1 MKPSPIQ
8 PELLEKYLKGVCTP
22 EEKRMVEDWYF
33 ELDKNGETVVT
44 QVPGFDKLKLLN
56 KIQQQVADLNEF
68 GIADVE
74 EHEAQAPAKLIRFP
88 KRLTWIAG
96 VAAVFILVIGI
107 GFFVSGRDKSR
118 SPEIVK
124 KTEHIVLYNNTAA
137 VVEKTLPDGSAVWL
151 KPGSKLIYERKNEES
166 NREVTFTGEAFFDVA
181 KDAAHPFVIHANEM
195 NIRVVGTSFNVI
207 ALPTSRTF
215 KVSVVTG
222 KVQVTGNNKSGKT
235 ESVYLT
241 PNHQASFN
249 LSSQKIVQTELSEV
263 QLKKQY
269 WKPFSL
275 NFGDATMEVVA
286 KEMQKAFEVK
296 VEFSNA
302 GIANCHLKVD
312 FNNQQLPEIISSLE
326 KLLDVSCELVDGST
340 LKITGEGCSE

>member
-1 MKPSPIQ
+1 MNPSPAH
-8 PELLEKYLKGVCTP
+8 PELLEKYLKGVCTL

-33 ELDKNGETVVT
+33 ELDKNAKAT
-44 QVPGFDKLKLLN
+44 QFPDFDKLKLLD
-56 KIQQQVADLNEF
+56 KIQMQVADLNELELSE
-68 GIADVE
+68 VKE
-74 EHEAQAPAKLIRFP
+74 YETPAPAKILRFS
-88 KRLTWIAG
+88 KQLAWMAG
-96 VAAVFILVIGI
+96 VAAIFIVVLGV
-107 GFFVSGRDKSR
+107 GFFARKNGATVSSETAKKS
-118 SPEIVK
+118 
-124 KTEHIVLYNNTAA
+124 EHIVLYNNTAA
-137 VVEKTLPDGSAVWL
+137 IVEKKLPDGSAVWL
-151 KPGSKLIYERKNEES
+151 KPGSKLTYERKNEES

-181 KDAAHPFVIHANEM
+181 KDALHPFVIYANEM

-222 KVQVTGNNKSGKT
+222 KVQVTGLGKSGKT

-241 PNHQASFN
+241 PKHQASFN
-249 LSSQKIVQTELSEV
+249 LSSQKIVETELSEV

-275 NFGDATMEVVA
+275 NFSDASMDVVA
-286 KEMQKAFEVK
+286 KEMQKAFQVK

-302 GIANCHLKVD
+302 DIANCHLKVD
-312 FNNQQLPEIISSLE
+312 FNNQQLPEIISLLE
-326 KLLDVSCELVDGST
+326 KLLDVNCELVDGST

>member
-1 MKPSPIQ
+1 MKLSPIH

-33 ELDKNGETVVT
+33 ELDKNAETAASE
-44 QVPGFDKLKLLN
+44 VPAFDKMKMLH
-56 KIQQQVADLNEF
+56 KIQQQVADLNDLEI
-68 GIADVE
+68 GDAE
-74 EHEAQAPAKLIRFP
+74 ENETVPPARILGFS
-88 KRLTWIAG
+88 KRLIWMAG
-96 VAAVFILVIGI
+96 VAAIFIVVLGVGL
-107 GFFVSGRDKSR
+107 FVHQSGTTTSSNATNKS
-118 SPEIVK
+118 
-124 KTEHIVLYNNTAA
+124 EHIVLYNNTAA
-137 VVEKTLPDGSAVWL
+137 IVEKRLPDGSAVWL
-151 KPGSKLIYERKNEES
+151 KPGSQLSYERKNEES

-181 KDAAHPFVIHANEM
+181 KDPLHPFVIQANEM
-195 NIRVVGTSFNVI
+195 TIRVVGTSFNVI
-207 ALPTSRTF
+207 ALPSSRTF

-222 KVQVTGNNKSGKT
+222 KVQVTGQGKSGET

-241 PNHQASFN
+241 PKHQASFN

-275 NFGDATMEVVA
+275 NFSDATMDVVA
-286 KEMQKAFEVK
+286 KEMQKAFQVK

-302 GIANCHLKVD
+302 DIANCHLKVD
-312 FNNQQLPEIISSLE
+312 FNNQQLPEIISLLE
-326 KLLDVSCELVDGST
+326 KLLDVSCELVDGGT